1 MKNFWIMFDHVKRL
15 RDWSMMACH
24 VYDNIHYKVL
34 TITSCDM
41 QSKDV
46 HAQTLLWENLNAIM
60 LENDVPKVNFK
71 GFMLDNA
78 QANWNVVKKV

>member
-1 MKNFWIMFDHVKRL
+1 
-15 RDWSMMACH
+15 
-24 VYDNIHYKVL
+24 
-34 TITSCDM
+34 M

-46 HAQTLLWENLNAIM
+46 HVQTLLWENLNAIM